1 MSAGQEPVKLAV
13 IIIQDYDAPHL
24 IRAMIDQDFRVTQVS
39 TSGGFLRSGN
49 TTLLAGIENNR
60 LGALLKIIKRHCGE
74 RVEVV
79 RPTGIA
85 DFEEWY
91 PPDQLQVQVGGATV
105 FVLEV
110 ERFERV

>member
-1 MSAGQEPVKLAV
+1 MKLVV
-13 IIIQDYDAPHL
+13 IVTQDYDAPHL
-24 IRAMIDQDFRVTQVS
+24 IRAMIDDGFRVTQVS

-49 TTLLAGIENNR
+49 TTLIAGIDDLR
-60 LGALLKIIKRHCGE
+60 LGALLKLVKSHCGE

-79 RPTGIA
+79 RPTGMA

-91 PPDQLQVQVGGATV
+91 PPDQLQVQIGGATMFV
-105 FVLEV
+105 FEV